1 MGRRGRRMGVVAL
14 LLGSVLAPGATARA
28 ERRPQSPP
36 ADAPITSQAVEFTVT
51 NPADGGRYQLAGVR
65 YDPACVASTVV
76 LLIHGLSYTKEVWDV
91 PGYSVAQP
99 FAHAGYSVVILDRL
113 GYGAS
118 PLPDGRR
125 VTALAYADMTGQ
137 VVDQLHKDQGGFM
150 QVVLGGHGTGAEVAE
165 LEAGLTGGVAAVMA
179 LGYTHSPSKEL
190 LTDLVSGDVPRSTAA
205 DYEYFLGTP
214 SHRSEMFYSG
224 DADPAVV
231 AADAAGAVKS
241 PSGEIQ
247 SAPAQPSGRV
257 LGRITVPV
265 YLQLGQQDRLFPPE
279 FLPAE
284 GASFRSSPH
293 VVTDIVPGA
302 GHTLM
307 LHPIG
312 NESTFHLVSWVR
324 NLPLTP
330 PCS

>member
-1 MGRRGRRMGVVAL
+1 MGRLGGRFGVVAL
-14 LLGSVLAPGATARA
+14 LLGSVLAPGSTAGA

-36 ADAPITSQAVEFTVT
+36 ADAPITKQAVTFTVV
-51 NPADGGRYQLAGVR
+51 NPADGGRYALAGTR
-65 YDPACVASTVV
+65 YDPPCVASTVV
-76 LLIHGLSYTKEVWDV
+76 LLLHDLSYTKEVWDV
-91 PGYSVAQP
+91 AGYSVAQP

-118 PLPDGRR
+118 PLPDGRH
-125 VTALAYADMTGQ
+125 VSALAYADMTGQ
-137 VVDQLHKDQGGFM
+137 VVDQLHKDHGGFM
-150 QVVLGGHGTGAEVAE
+150 EVVLGGHGTGAEAAE

-190 LTDLVSGDVPRSTAA
+190 LADLASGDVPRSTAT

-214 SHRSEMFYSG
+214 AHRSEMFYSDDG
-224 DADPAVV
+224 DPATV
-231 AADAAGAVKS
+231 AADAAAAVKS

-247 SAPAQPSGRV
+247 SVGAQPSGKV
-257 LGRITVPV
+257 AGRIAVPV
-265 YLQLGQQDRLFPPE
+265 YLQLGQRDRLFPPE
-279 FLPAE
+279 FLAAE
-284 GASFRSSPH
+284 VASFRSSPH
-293 VVTDIVPGA
+293 VVTDVVPGA
-302 GHTLM
+302 GHTFM

-324 NLPLTP
+324 NLPATP